1 MPYLPRVPE
10 DLTLLWQDR
19 SFSYGNDHATIDELV
34 RVYEGQ
40 LPAEFNDYFHPDQH
54 RHIVNA
60 IRLAWDDL
68 ATMTGKE
75 FPVYV
80 DPDNETPTAKTR
92 AERQEQIAYG
102 YNRAGRVV
110 GGVSMKLLMKVLS
123 WWIVGTAN
131 AVVMALPDFKYK
143 TPYFTFRDPRTHFPP
158 VGWSPFT
165 QAAPEDALFVYTMTL
180 GELKRRY
187 PDQRDEIAQKVERAV
202 IGPDG
207 RLTKIDD
214 SFNIHVGE
222 YYHADSWQVATL
234 TDKAVLLA
242 RSDTGDGGHP
252 DVQPV
257 ISFGLYNATTAKGRS
272 LFSDQ
277 VSIQAAMAR
286 MFSQK
291 LDFFDRTLYP
301 LIFHTPLTGPSIR
314 IGPYA
319 TNTFETSTGVNPR
332 VDVVAPAHQVDAD
345 QTMAFAMGLSRMLNR
360 NPEQMQGMG
369 DANSAKAIN
378 ELKSGIT
385 ATVKDWLWPPMLDA
399 LPQIYAVA
407 AQMDVNIWGNVRKEA
422 RGRRKNAAFRA
433 NYVPAVD
440 LRGREHDF
448 ELEPGLGL
456 AGYQG
461 TLEIM
466 QMLGAE
472 LVGEDTALEQLEH
485 VRDTQEE
492 KRRIQSDRLGKL
504 QFADL
509 AAKAQEGQLMPG
521 ALWEVTQMVNK
532 GKDLF
537 EAIAKLQEEGR
548 LLAPPPDMGALAGMM
563 GGAPPGA
570 PGAAPPGGA
579 MPGPEQ
585 FGAGTAPAAS
595 MLPMP
600 TMFAL
605 RGGPGPRKR
614 AV

>member
-1 MPYLPRVPE
+1 MAYLPRVPE

-19 SFSYGNDHATIDELV
+19 SFSYGNDHALIEELV
-34 RVYEGQ
+34 RVYEGA

-54 RHIVNA
+54 RHIVNM

-68 ATMTGKE
+68 ATMAGKE

-80 DPDNETPTAKTR
+80 DPDNQTPTAKAR
-92 AERQEQIAYG
+92 AEHQEQIAYG

-110 GGVSMKLLMKVLS
+110 GATSMKLLMKVLA
-123 WWIVGTAN
+123 WWLVGTAN
-131 AVVMALPDFKYK
+131 AVLMALPDFKHK

-158 VGWSPFT
+158 VGWSPYT
-165 QAAPEDALFVYTMTL
+165 QAAADDALFVYTMTL

-187 PDQRDEIAQKVERAV
+187 PEQRDQIAQKVERSV

-222 YYHADSWQVATL
+222 YYHADSWMVATL
-234 TDKAVLLA
+234 TDKAVGLA
-242 RSDTGDGGHP
+242 RSDTGDPGHP

-257 ISFGLYNATTAKGRS
+257 TSFSLYNATTAKGRS
-272 LFSDQ
+272 LFADQ
-277 VSIQAAMAR
+277 VSVQAAMAR

-319 TNTFETSTGVNPR
+319 TNTFETTSGQNPR

-385 ATVKDWLWPPMLDA
+385 ATIKDWIWPPVLDA
-399 LPQIYAVA
+399 LPLAYANA
-407 AQMDVNIWGNVRKEA
+407 AMMDVNCWGNMRKEA
-422 RGRRKNAAFRA
+422 RGRRKNEAFST
-433 NYVPAVD
+433 NYVPAVH

-448 ELEPGLGL
+448 DLEPGLGL

-485 VRDTQEE
+485 VRDVQAE

-509 AAKAQEGQLMPG
+509 AAKAQNGELMPG
-521 ALWEVTQMVNK
+521 AMWKIKQMVDR
-532 GKDLF
+532 GTDLH
-537 EAIAKLQEEGR
+537 EAVAKLEESGE
-548 LLAPPPDMGALAGMM
+548 LLAPPPDMGAMAAAM
-563 GGAPPGA
+563 GGAPGGPPG
-570 PGAAPPGGA
+570 APPGG
-579 MPGPEQ
+579 MPGPEN